1 MKKKYLNLSP
11 EIQEYI
17 EYALSDGKITTK
29 EVELIKRKAKE
40 FGDDLDELELV
51 LSKIQIELEQQ
62 DTSPEPEYIEF
73 TPKYGLIDSYIL
85 SFKNYSNF
93 KGRSSRS
100 EFWYFI
106 LANFIIYLL
115 FFVVIGVQDE
125 SFGEDESNILLVGLF
140 ALLFP
145 AIVFIPFLS
154 LCSRRLHDNST
165 SFWFALIPIYNLI
178 LFLKVGEI
186 GENKYGE
193 DPYKPVLTK
202 KIQNKNS
209 FEERITNSRIET
221 IGGTMFAIG
230 ATSHEAIE
238 LKIIDFH
245 QLDQVNKWLWII
257 GGILIIVPKSYKFL
271 LKKIRSK

>member
-62 DTSPEPEYIEF
+62 DKSPEPEYFESI
-73 TPKYGLIDSYIL
+73 PKFGLLDSYIL

-106 LANFIIYLL
+106 LANFIIL
-115 FFVVIGVQDE
+115 FTVFVVIGVQGE
-125 SFGEDESNILLVGLF
+125 SFGEDESNLLFLGLF
-140 ALLFP
+140 SLLYP
-145 AIVFIPFLS
+145 AIVFFPFLS
-154 LCSRRLHDNST
+154 LCSRRLHDISF

-178 LFLKVGEI
+178 LFFKAGEI
-186 GENKYGE
+186 GKNKYGD
-193 DPYKPVLTK
+193 DPYKTVLTK

-209 FEERITNSRIET
+209 FEERITNTKLET

-257 GGILIIVPKSYKFL
+257 GGILIITPKSYNYL
-271 LKKIRSK
+271 LKKYRSK

>member
-51 LSKIQIELEQQ
+51 LSKIQNELEQE
-62 DTSPEPEYIEF
+62 DTSPEPEYIES
-73 TPKYGLIDSYIL
+73 TPKYGLLDSFIL

-106 LANFIIYLL
+106 LANFIIL
-115 FFVVIGVQDE
+115 FTVFVVIGVQGE
-125 SFGEDESNILLVGLF
+125 SFGEDESNLLLFGLF
-140 ALLFP
+140 SLLYP

-165 SFWFALIPIYNLI
+165 SFWFALIPVYNLF
-178 LFLKVGEI
+178 LFFKAGDI
-186 GENKYGE
+186 GKNKYGD
-193 DPYKPVLTK
+193 DPYKPFLTK

-271 LKKIRSK
+271 LKKYRSK

>member
-62 DTSPEPEYIEF
+62 DTSPEPEYIES
-73 TPKYGLIDSYIL
+73 TPKYGFVDSYIL

-115 FFVVIGVQDE
+115 FFVVIGVQGE
-125 SFGEDESNILLVGLF
+125 SFGEDESNMLLVGLF
-140 ALLFP
+140 ILLFP

-154 LCSRRLHDNST
+154 LCSRRLHDIST
-165 SFWFALIPIYNLI
+165 SFWFALIPIYNLF
-178 LFLKVGEI
+178 LFFKAGEI
-186 GENKYGE
+186 GENKYGD
-193 DPYKPVLTK
+193 DPYKTVLTK

-209 FEERITNSRIET
+209 FEERITNSRLET

-271 LKKIRSK
+271 LKKYRSK